1 MTRVRTLLS
10 TALAAA
16 VLTLVPATA
25 AHAAD
30 GTIAHVE
37 PTAEGL
43 QILVSVPPDV
53 EVDLEDVSVT
63 IDGQDATAVAVPA
76 ATTSQVRR
84 TAVLAIDTS
93 NSMRGP
99 RFEAAKTAALAY
111 LAAVPDDVYVGI
123 VSFAAEVVPSLD
135 PTRDRAAAAAVVAGL
150 TLAKETRLYDGILAA
165 VTMAGVEG
173 QRSLLVL
180 SDGADTSETDLE
192 VVTEAIGDA
201 EILVDVVALDQ
212 RGKAFEALTQVA
224 SAGDGQVIAATPQAL
239 AEAFSKEADVL
250 ARQVLVTAQVPG
262 SLSVT
267 EASVEVTLGTDVGP
281 VTAEAFTT
289 VLDSVPEVPG
299 ASDAGGWSPPEWTQY
314 AGIGAVGVG
323 LVLLLMLLV
332 PQRSRPMTVADR
344 VSHYTSPAAGH
355 AGPGAQ
361 RPDAEAALTQVKE
374 AASQVLQR
382 NRGLEVR
389 ISSRLDGAGSDL
401 KSSEWLLVHLAIFLG
416 AGLVGLLLGKGSLV
430 VGILFLVMGAIG
442 PWMYLGFRR
451 SRRRKAFNA
460 SLPETLQL
468 ISGSLSAGLSLG
480 QSVDTIV
487 REGTEPVST
496 EFKRVL
502 IETRLGVALEDA
514 LDGVAERFESKD
526 FAWVVMAIRIQR
538 QVGGNLAELLDTV
551 ASTMR
556 EREYMRRQV
565 AALSAEG
572 KLSAYVLGG
581 LPPLFL
587 LYLFF
592 AQRDYVMPLFTDP
605 KGMVMLAIAG
615 VLLAVGGF
623 WMSKL
628 IKVEV

>member
-63 IDGQDATAVAVPA
+63 IDGQVASAVAVPA

-93 NSMRGP
+93 NSMKGP
-99 RFEAAKTAALAY
+99 RFEAAKAAALAF

-123 VSFAAEVVPSLD
+123 VSFAAEVVPSLE
-135 PTRDRAAAAAVVAGL
+135 PTRDRAAAAAVVEGL
-150 TLAKETRLYDGILAA
+150 TLARETRLYDGILAA

-180 SDGADTSETDLE
+180 SDGADTSDTDLE

-212 RGKAFEALTQVA
+212 RGKAVEALTQLA
-224 SAGDGQVIAATPQAL
+224 SAGDGQVIAATPEAL

-262 SLSVT
+262 SLSST
-267 EASVEVTLGTDVGP
+267 EASVEVTLGTDSGP

-299 ASDAGGWSPPEWTQY
+299 ASDAGGWSPPRWTQY
-314 AGIGAVGVG
+314 AGVGAVGVG

-332 PQRSRPMTVADR
+332 PQRSRPMTVVDR
-344 VSHYTSPAAGH
+344 VSRYTSPAAGP
-355 AGPGAQ
+355 AVQ

-389 ISSRLDGAGSDL
+389 ISRRLDGAGSDL
-401 KSSEWLLVHLAIFLG
+401 KSSEWLLVHLAIFVG

-430 VGILFLVMGAIG
+430 VGILFLVLGAIG

-487 REGTEPVST
+487 REGTEPVAT

-587 LYLFF
+587 IYLFF
-592 AQRDYVMPLFTDP
+592 TQRDYVMPLFTDP
-605 KGMVMLAIAG
+605 KGMVLLAIAG